1 MKNLI
6 WLAMNNLK
14 VTFGKKKGI
23 ISYFVLPVVFILI
36 PIMIYSNVGN
46 SSVRIGIIDKDK
58 SSLSTDFVKAIEKQD
73 SLRVIDINNENPKG
87 EVAAGKVDCVITIPN
102 GFEGSVYNNSL
113 KQPEILS
120 LKGES
125 STVWINNY
133 SNIYLRNLI
142 DIWKASK
149 GNKQIFNKIYESSKE
164 NSLSFKS
171 VSVKDTTKG
180 KSMTSQSIGFLIM
193 FMMVGASS
201 FAEIILKEKKNRTYF
216 RICSAPVSS
225 KIYIFSN
232 VISNFAI
239 VAIQSLITLLAMTK
253 IFKIQTY
260 VPFWQLYIILLCFGF
275 VAIGLGLLLVAF
287 SKDSTQS
294 NVLMNLIVTPTCML
308 SGCFFP
314 VDFMPDAARKIA
326 DFLPQRWVIS
336 AIEKLQTNGNF
347 SSICL
352 NILIILAFAFTFFI
366 VAAYRFSRDENIKN
380 FV

>member
-14 VTFGKKKGI
+14 VTFGKKKSI
-23 ISYFVLPVVFILI
+23 ISYFLMPAIFILI
-36 PIMIYSNVGN
+36 PIIIYSNVG
-46 SSVRIGIIDKDK
+46 SGSVKIGVIDRDK
-58 SSLSTDFVKAIEKQD
+58 STLSSDFAKSIGKQD
-73 SLRVIDINNENPKG
+73 SLKVTNINSENPKG
-87 EVAAGKVDCVITIPN
+87 EIAAGKVDCVITIPQ
-102 GFEGSVYNNSL
+102 GFEESVYNNSL
-113 KQPEILS
+113 KKPEILS

-125 STVWINNY
+125 STAWINNY
-133 SNIYLRNLI
+133 SNIYLRNLL

-149 GNKQIFNKIYESSKE
+149 GDKQAFNKMYDGLKK

-171 VSVKDTTKG
+171 TSVQDTSRGKG
-180 KSMTSQSIGFLIM
+180 MTSQSIGFLIM
-193 FMMVGASS
+193 FMMIGAGS
-201 FAEIILKEKKNRTYF
+201 FTEIILKEKKNRTYF

-232 VISNFAI
+232 VISSFAI
-239 VAIQSLITLLAMTK
+239 VAIQSLITLLAMTR

-260 VPFWQLYIILLCFGF
+260 VPFWQMYVILLCFGF

-294 NVLMNLIVTPTCML
+294 NTLMTLIVTPTCMI

-314 VDFMPDAARKIA
+314 VNFMPDAARKIA

-336 AIEKLQTNGNF
+336 AIEKLQTNGDF
-347 SSICL
+347 SSIYL
-352 NILIILAFAFTFFI
+352 NLLIILAFAFTFFI

>member
-14 VTFGKKKGI
+14 VTFGKKKSV
-23 ISYFVLPVVFILI
+23 ISYFLLPVVFILI
-36 PIMIYSNVGN
+36 PMILYSNVGN
-46 SSVRIGIIDKDK
+46 GSIKVGVIDKDK
-58 SSLSTDFVKAIEKQD
+58 SALSSDFAKAIGKQD
-73 SLRVIDINNENPKG
+73 SLKLTSINSENPKG
-87 EVAAGKVDCVITIPN
+87 DIAAGKVDCVITIPQ
-102 GFEGSVYNNSL
+102 GFEESVYNNSL
-113 KQPEILS
+113 KNPEILS

-125 STVWINNY
+125 STAWINNY
-133 SNIYLRNLI
+133 SNIYLRNLL

-149 GNKQIFNKIYESSKE
+149 GDKQVFNKMYDGLKE

-171 VSVKDTTKG
+171 TTVQDTARGKG
-180 KSMTSQSIGFLIM
+180 MTSQSIGFLIM
-193 FMMVGASS
+193 FMMVGAGS
-201 FAEIILKEKKNRTYF
+201 FTEIILKEKKNRTYF

-232 VISNFAI
+232 VISSFVI

-260 VPFWQLYIILLCFGF
+260 VPFWQMYVILLCFGF

-294 NVLMNLIVTPTCML
+294 NMLMNLIVTPTCML
-308 SGCFFP
+308 SGCFWP
-314 VDFMPDAARKIA
+314 IDFMPETARKIA
-326 DFLPQRWVIS
+326 DFLPQRW
-336 AIEKLQTNGNF
+336 AIAAVEKLQTNSSF
-347 SSICL
+347 SSIYL
-352 NILIILAFAFTFFI
+352 HLLIILGFAFTFFI